1 MRSGEAR
8 VEKRLDHFLVSN
20 SLLDL
25 PFQFRQWIGSG
36 GESDHSPVWFEI
48 EGGPKKPTNPFK
60 FNATWLS
67 DDDFQKIVKEN
78 WVGYDQGTGLSTVVS
93 LWLI

>member
-8 VEKRLDHFLVSN
+8 VAKRLDHFLVSD

-25 PFQFRQWIGSG
+25 PFQFLQWIGSG
-36 GESDHSPVWFEI
+36 GELDHSPIWFEI

-60 FNATWLS
+60 FNATCLS
-67 DDDFQKIVKEN
+67 GDEFQKLVKEN
-78 WVGYDQGTGLSTVVS
+78 LVGFD
-93 LWLI
+93 